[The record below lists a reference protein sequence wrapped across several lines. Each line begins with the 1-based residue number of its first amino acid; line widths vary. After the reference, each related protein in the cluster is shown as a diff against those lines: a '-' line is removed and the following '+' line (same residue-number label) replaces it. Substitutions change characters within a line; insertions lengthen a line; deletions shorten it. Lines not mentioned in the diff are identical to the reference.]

1 MWNCRCKNV
10 YHFTLGIVGTYI
22 FLYRMKDAIRRV
34 EDISIPTAVP
44 DMLSIRSI
52 LSRVCEV

>member
-1 MWNCRCKNV
+1 MQECIPFYFGNSV
-10 YHFTLGIVGTYI
+10 DTYI
-22 FLYRMKDAIRRV
+22 FLYRMKDTIRRV

-52 LSRVCEV
+52 LSRLCEV